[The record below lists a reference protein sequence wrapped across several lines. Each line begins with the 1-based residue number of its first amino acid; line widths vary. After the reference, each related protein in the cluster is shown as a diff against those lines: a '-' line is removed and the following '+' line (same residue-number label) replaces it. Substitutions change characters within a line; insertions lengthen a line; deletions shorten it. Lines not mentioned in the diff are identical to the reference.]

1 MSEFRNSIAQA
12 NVQFPIETVIEP
24 VAGENYAR
32 AMIFMPLAEIGNN
45 FTDTT
50 GITAGKKV
58 ELNSSNYGVLT
69 KGLLKTWLEPY
80 FNLAPAAILAVVIYD
95 VDTTDTSGTD
105 PVTVPATAP
114 IDEVYETYKYWAY
127 FKFAF
132 SESDYVSVNRQL
144 AELCL
149 VDPLYS
155 QLWVGTSDNN
165 VLSATSTLI
174 TALTGVS
181 ADARVIYN
189 PDSTINPALAQLGDS
204 LAVVNATGTPVGND
218 VDLHQFIGISA
229 SGSDDADGNAQN
241 LTVDEKLA
249 LDEQK
254 IGYNTWVG
262 DGTENVVT
270 EGSMTIKG
278 NVVGAQW
285 VKNYIEYMC
294 KMKAANFITLR
305 NRFRNNDQYQAIL
318 AIVSDVVTGFISFG
332 RLAEFKIT
340 APLFSSLPVSADS
353 IVVPNAW
360 NATYIDKIRSVAVYG
375 TLYITQPSK

>member
-24 VAGENYAR
+24 VAGENYSR
-32 AMIFMPLAEIGNN
+32 ALIFMPLAEVADN
-45 FTDTT
+45 FVSTT
-50 GITAGKKV
+50 GLTAGKKV
-58 ELNSSNYGVLT
+58 ELTSSNYGEVT
-69 KGLLKTWLEPY
+69 KGLLQKWLVP
-80 FNLAPAAILAVVIYD
+80 FFTNAPAALLGVAIFD
-95 VDTTDTSGTD
+95 VETTDTSGSD
-105 PVTVPATAP
+105 PVVVPAVSDIATTYA
-114 IDEVYETYKYWAY
+114 TYKYWAY
-127 FKFAF
+127 FKFGF
-132 SESDYVSVNRQL
+132 SATDYAGIQRQL
-144 AELCL
+144 GELCL

-155 QLWVGTSDNN
+155 QLWVGTSDSN
-165 VLSATSTLI
+165 VLTGTSTLM
-174 TALTGVS
+174 TALTTYEI
-181 ADARVIYN
+181 DARVIYN
-189 PDSTINPALAQLGDS
+189 PNANINPALAQLGDS
-204 LAVVNATGTPVGND
+204 LEVVNASGTPVGND
-218 VDLHQFIGISA
+218 VDMHAFSGIAA
-229 SGSDDADGNAQN
+229 SGSTDADGNVQN
-241 LTVDEKLA
+241 LSVDDKAA

-318 AIVSDVVTGFISFG
+318 AIVSDVVTGFIAFG

>member
-24 VAGENYAR
+24 VAGENYSR
-32 AMIFMPLAEIGNN
+32 AIIFMPLAEIGDN
-45 FTDTT
+45 FVDTT
-50 GITAGKKV
+50 GITAGKKI
-58 ELNSSNYGVLT
+58 ELNSSNYAALT
-69 KGLLKTWLEPY
+69 KGLLKTWLVP
-80 FNLAPAAILAVVIYD
+80 FFSLAPAAVLAVAIYD
-95 VDTTDTSGTD
+95 VDTTDTSGD
-105 PVTVPATAP
+105 NPVVVPATAP
-114 IDEVYETYKYWAY
+114 IEDVYGAYKYWAY

-132 SESDYVSVNRQL
+132 SASDYVLANRQL
-144 AELCL
+144 AALCV

-155 QLWVGTSDNN
+155 QLWVGTSDAN
-165 VLSATSTLI
+165 VKTATSTLI
-174 TALTGVS
+174 EALNAVN
-181 ADARVIYN
+181 ADARVIFN
-189 PDSTINPALAQLGDS
+189 PDATINAALAQVGDS
-204 LAVVNATGTPVGND
+204 LAVINATGTPVGND
-218 VDLHQFIGISA
+218 VDMHAFAGIEA
-229 SGSDDADGNAQN
+229 SGSDDADGNPTN
-241 LTVDEKLA
+241 LTVEEKIA

-270 EGSMTIKG
+270 EGSLTLKG

-285 VKNYIEYMC
+285 VKSYIEYMC
-294 KMKAANFITLR
+294 KMRAANFITLR

-318 AIVSDVVTGFISFG
+318 AIVSDVVSGFISFG
-332 RLAEFKIT
+332 RLADFRIT